1 MPPKAEA
8 KGVAAKA
15 KAKAAAAGKDADV
28 YEKEEPLAVPG
39 ELIEAVVQDASGA
52 ARGRCRP
59 ISLQAD
65 GPRHG
70 PASGQA
76 GRPLTAR
83 AKAAVAKARA
93 CAAVAGMRA
102 LSLRSPLCNSESEPW
117 LQPLSR
123 ERQRLRQMPLMARA
137 KAAVAKARACAAVA
151 GMRALILSSP
161 LGGPESEPW
170 LQPLSEERQRL
181 RLCWAPPLVGD

>member
-1 MPPKAEA
+1 M
-8 KGVAAKA
+8 AAKA

-65 GPRHG
+65 GPRRG

-76 GRPLTAR
+76 GRPLT
-83 AKAAVAKARA
+83 
-93 CAAVAGMRA
+93 
-102 LSLRSPLCNSESEPW
+102 
-117 LQPLSR
+117 
-123 ERQRLRQMPLMARA
+123 ARA

-181 RLCWAPPLVGD
+181 WQIRPTCGGRAAETLLPPPRW